1 LFFWR
6 LLDIFTKRLHGYER
20 RLAAIGGELKR
31 IGAPVCR
38 NT

>member
-6 LLDIFTKRLHGYER
+6 LLAVFAERLHGYER

-31 IGAPVCR
+31 IRAPVCR
-38 NT
+38 NM